1 MNILSNTTENYKR
14 WKEKKL
20 ESFTKNLDDLTVQI
34 NSPNAI
40 SKHEKFRVINLLTNH
55 NIVFFHIDKIVNTDK
70 LSIKNFADQIGL
82 GNYELD
88 SQSDNDGLTEI
99 KDTQDKDKLSEYVPY
114 TNKELNWHTDG
125 YYTDQNNSVLAWMLF
140 CKVAAENGG
149 TNKYLDHE
157 IAYILFNDKSDK
169 LKDLMQH
176 DACCIPTN
184 ILTNRKEVYNPVFM
198 FRDEKLQMKFTM
210 REKNI
215 IWNKKSVQ
223 AINILKSIIM
233 ESSDYHIIKK
243 LEPGNGV
250 VTNNVIHMRTAFT
263 NSKNKN
269 RLLYRLRSKKRVI
282 R

>member
-99 KDTQDKDKLSEYVPY
+99 KDIQDKDKLSEYVPY

-169 LKDLMQH
+169 LKDLMKH
-176 DACCIPTN
+176 DVCCIPTN

-243 LEPGNGV
+243 LEPGTGV